1 MNPVVISQLTHTFV
15 AFAEREPGIVV
26 SGEQIETVV
35 RDALFTSR
43 QLWDCLNIELVTE
56 REVAQALARY
66 VHTSLCEGR
75 ENTIGEASE
84 KMWTLLIDE
93 TEQIIS
99 RNRGDER
106 HPSVPGET
114 CK

>member
-1 MNPVVISQLTHTFV
+1 MNTVVISQLTHSFVTF
-15 AFAEREPGIVV
+15 FEGELGIVA
-26 SGEQIETVV
+26 SGGQIETVV

-75 ENTIGEASE
+75 ENTIGDANER
-84 KMWTLLIDE
+84 KWIQLIDE
-93 TEQIIS
+93 TEQIVL
-99 RNRGDER
+99 RNLDER
-106 HPSVPGET
+106 AHPSALVKT
-114 CK
+114 